1 MMPQAIPKMLDVR
14 FRTITRCANWM
25 ETNDRCIYTYFQ
37 KLQDKISANPKRDIT
52 DTEVTVLEDYMG
64 NYITVR
70 LMNKFIIDISTGI
83 IAFLDHF
90 ESSKKIL
97 IHERYQRIVEFVF
110 SLRVKF
116 LTNAGIETSR
126 DEKLAAKDLLNNNYK
141 DKAVQKSNR
150 RMYLGSK
157 VDDFLVQLG
166 LTRDSEELIPWLGKV
181 REFYVEALDK
191 CVKYLGPALNSKLL
205 RYMDVLSPKA
215 VLSMDV
221 DMMQSKY
228 KYIAINF
235 SNVIKSEDI
244 PLLQEEVALLKVQS
258 WKVGAADMLLDTYF
272 HEMGKLENGTKFP
285 LISKLG
291 LSCCTTYNSS
301 SSAKRDFSIQVRC
314 GQNILQYIFILCLYK
329 Y

>member
-191 CVKYLGPALNSKLL
+191 CVKYLGLHLIPSYFDTWTSYL
-205 RYMDVLSPKA
+205 RRPS
-215 VLSMDV
+215 
-221 DMMQSKY
+221 
-228 KYIAINF
+228 
-235 SNVIKSEDI
+235 
-244 PLLQEEVALLKVQS
+244 
-258 WKVGAADMLLDTYF
+258 
-272 HEMGKLENGTKFP
+272 
-285 LISKLG
+285 
-291 LSCCTTYNSS
+291 
-301 SSAKRDFSIQVRC
+301 
-314 GQNILQYIFILCLYK
+314 
-329 Y
+329 